1 MNQQEELMDSILNT
15 DLEIIETIRTLQ
27 KEDWNGEDLKNQV
40 TDLLKIHDDTI
51 TKLRSL
57 QSSDDSCGCGHDHC

>member
-27 KEDWNGEDLKNQV
+27 KEDWNCEDLKNQV

-57 QSSDDSCGCGHDHC
+57 QSCDDSCGCWHNHC

>member
-15 DLEIIETIRTLQ
+15 VLEIIETIRTLQ

-57 QSSDDSCGCGHDHC
+57 QSGDDSCGCGHDHC

>member
-57 QSSDDSCGCGHDHC
+57 QSDDDSCGCGHDHC